1 MRAKKQLENVGFVKT
16 VLMLT
21 IILGHSCN
29 FWRGD
34 WFTKNPAIECYGL
47 RFLSLYVNSF
57 HIYAFTLVSGYLFA
71 FKVIRGGIGTILNSS
86 RIRQKDCL
94 CPMYSP
100 C

>member
-1 MRAKKQLENVGFVKT
+1 MNVRNQLENVGFVKT

-34 WFTKNPAIECYGL
+34 WFTKNPAIESYGL

-57 HIYAFTLVSGYLFA
+57 HIYAFALVSGYLFA
-71 FKVIRGGIGTILNSS
+71 FKIMRGGVQPIWI
-86 RIRQKDCL
+86 I
-94 CPMYSP
+94 P
-100 C
+100 

>member
-71 FKVIRGGIGTILNSS
+71 FKVIRGGVSGLS
-86 RIRQKDCL
+86 
-94 CPMYSP
+94 
-100 C
+100 

>member
-1 MRAKKQLENVGFVKT
+1 MDVRKQLENVGFIKT

-34 WFTKNPAIECYGL
+34 WFTKNPAIESYGL
-47 RFLSLYVNSF
+47 RLLSLYVNSF
-57 HIYAFTLVSGYLFA
+57 HIYAFALVSGYLFA
-71 FKVIRGGIGTILNSS
+71 YKVIGGGTTVMDCSLK
-86 RIRQKDCL
+86 IRQKDCL
-94 CPMYSP
+94 YPMYSR